1 MTAPM
6 ESVLSAV
13 RRGDPVVL
21 LNSGAE
27 DTGGALV
34 MAAEMVTTAHVS
46 FFLQQ
51 TSGLIC
57 APLRAERAREL
68 DLRPMVPGG
77 DGVFSQSV
85 LVSVDYLHGTTTGI
99 SASDRAAT
107 IRALVT
113 PDTVASD
120 FARPGHIFPLAA
132 SEGGVLRTGTAIEG
146 VVDLMAL
153 AGCYPA
159 GVYCQ
164 ITSTNHR
171 EMAFG
176 RELEVV
182 ADRESLLTCTV
193 ADVAKFRLRDEKIV
207 HRVSEAPVST
217 AEGDWTCVTYELD
230 HSAGRHLALVKGVL
244 DRATPVPVSIHHE
257 CLLGDVF
264 HAQGC
269 NCGVQLHRAGREI
282 EARGQGVIVYLRA
295 DDGRHSGPVGHPES
309 PALLK
314 GLDDRNNPGAS
325 SVAVTAQILRDLGI
339 ELVEACFPGD
349 RSVAGLVDYGITAR
363 AN

>member
-1 MTAPM
+1 M
-6 ESVLSAV
+6 EGVLSAV

-21 LNSGAE
+21 LDSGAE
-27 DTGGALV
+27 DTRGALV

-57 APLRAERAREL
+57 APLRVERAREL

-85 LVSVDYLHGTTTGI
+85 LVSVDYMHGTTTGI

-107 IRALVT
+107 IRALVK
-113 PDTVASD
+113 PDTVATD

-132 SEGGVLRTGTAIEG
+132 AEGGVLRTGAPIEG

-153 AGCYPA
+153 AGCFPA

-176 RELEVV
+176 HELELV

-193 ADVAKFRLRDEKIV
+193 ADVAKLRLRDEKIV
-207 HRVSEAPVST
+207 HRVSEVPVST
-217 AEGDWTCVTYELD
+217 AEGDWNSVTYEVD
-230 HSAGRHLALVKGVL
+230 HSGDRHLALVKGTL
-244 DRATPVPVSIHHE
+244 DGSGPVPVSIHHE

-264 HAQGC
+264 HAQDC
-269 NCGVQLHRAGREI
+269 DCGGRLHRASLDIDATGR
-282 EARGQGVIVYLRA
+282 GVIVYLRSNGANRTGAVLGAGAPALVHGA
-295 DDGRHSGPVGHPES
+295 DDHH
-309 PALLK
+309 
-314 GLDDRNNPGAS
+314 DPGAP
-325 SVAVTAQILRDLGI
+325 SVAVAAQILRDLGV
-339 ELVEACFPGD
+339 ELVRPCLPDD
-349 RSVAGLVDYGITAR
+349 RSVARLADYGIA
-363 AN
+363 AVSD